1 MQETFKIYEGKMRK
15 TISVFQEDLDTV
27 RAGRANPNVLDK
39 ITVDYYGTATPIAQ
53 IGNISVPEPRILVI
67 QPWDAS
73 MLKEV
78 EKAIQKSDLG
88 INPSND
94 GKMLRIAFPQ
104 PTEERRKELVKTV
117 HKKSEDA
124 KVAIRSIRRD
134 AMDHF
139 KKMKK
144 ANEITEDDLQ
154 DMEDQ
159 MQKQTDEQ
167 IKLVDEI
174 TKKKE
179 KEIIEV

>member
-1 MQETFKIYEGKMRK
+1 MQETFKIHEEKMGK
-15 TISVFQEDLDTV
+15 TIAVFQEDLDTV

-39 ITVDYYGTATPIAQ
+39 ITVDYYGSATSIAQ
-53 IGNISVPEPRILVI
+53 IGNISVPEPRMLLI

-88 INPSND
+88 INPTND
-94 GKMLRIAFPQ
+94 GKVIRIAFPQ
-104 PTEERRKELVKTV
+104 PTEERRRELVKAV

-144 ANEITEDDLQ
+144 ANEITEDDLK
-154 DMEDQ
+154 DMEEQ
-159 MQKQTDEQ
+159 MQELTDDR